1 MREMSSANA
10 RFAGRA
16 GRSIRLA
23 GNPCRA
29 AGGSV
34 LRAAMSNLL
43 AILFCEGRFTFMV
56 NWNDYYSPE
65 EAIEVLK
72 KNSNRPGLKKDYLRT
87 LARYGVLTPAKIG
100 NVNMYPKREV
110 DAYIVEGRGEKI
122 ARLNRQKASGRS
134 KTRKRAA

>member
-1 MREMSSANA
+1 
-10 RFAGRA
+10 
-16 GRSIRLA
+16 
-23 GNPCRA
+23 
-29 AGGSV
+29 
-34 LRAAMSNLL
+34 
-43 AILFCEGRFTFMV
+43 MV

-110 DAYIVEGRGEKI
+110 DAYRVEERGAKLAHRREAQSRVKK
-122 ARLNRQKASGRS
+122 L
-134 KTRKRAA
+134 KRVA

>member
-1 MREMSSANA
+1 
-10 RFAGRA
+10 
-16 GRSIRLA
+16 
-23 GNPCRA
+23 
-29 AGGSV
+29 
-34 LRAAMSNLL
+34 
-43 AILFCEGRFTFMV
+43 MV